1 MPAEAIKISGAR
13 QHNLKNL
20 HLEIPREKLVV
31 ITGLSGSG
39 KSSLAFDTLYAEG
52 QRRYVES
59 LSAYARQFLDQME
72 KPDVDFIEGL
82 SPAIAIEQRSAGANP
97 RSTIAT
103 TTEVYDYLRVLFSAI
118 GQPHDPLT
126 GRPLKRQT
134 PQQIVDEILDYE
146 YGSKIIVLAPLIE
159 NQTGEFR
166 DVIEKTRREGFV
178 RVRIDGQIMELDRS
192 DPIRLKKAERHTIEA
207 IVDRL
212 IVREGILVRLTDSI
226 ETALKWGGNRV
237 VVLRESA
244 KMLNAQ
250 HPALNPQLESAAPS
264 AQTPARH
271 GATARVLPDTWEEF
285 RYSTEYGNAETG
297 FTLGEL
303 TPKHFSFNSHLGACP
318 ACHGLGTQLIVD
330 PDLMISDPTKTVAEG
345 AITPWRRGPKRM
357 RAYYRHLQGALVKHF
372 HVDEDVPFADLPH
385 EFKTALYFGTNGQP
399 IEMEPGQ
406 KRDER
411 IAKPFEGL
419 VPQMQR
425 LYEQTQSEF
434 TRNRIRAFMTREPCK
449 ICGGARLKP
458 EILGVTIR
466 GTTELNI
473 HQFSEQTIEA
483 AVRFMGALDL
493 TAQQRVIV
501 ADVVREIQ
509 SRLQFLV
516 EVGLG
521 YLTLNR
527 ESGTLSGGEAQ
538 RIRLATQIGSG
549 LAGVLY
555 ILDEPSI
562 GLHQRDNAR
571 LLGTLRR
578 LRDIGNSVIVVEHDE
593 ETIRAA
599 DHIIDLGPGAG
610 PRGGEIVAQ
619 GSITEVLAA
628 KNSLT
633 ANYLSG
639 RARISIPK
647 QRVKPRDHSER
658 SRGIPRNGSRVTS
671 RDVSTS
677 VDMTRME
684 DGWLTVVGARE
695 NNLKRIDVSFPLSCL
710 TCVTG
715 VSGSG
720 KSTLVDDIFR
730 RALFRHFYNSK
741 ERPGAHQTIR
751 GLEQIDKAVVIDQS
765 AIGRTPR
772 SNPVTYT
779 GAFTPI
785 RELFS
790 QLPAARVRGYD
801 AGRFS
806 FNVKGGRCEN
816 CEGGGLIKI
825 EMHFLPDVYVECEV
839 CHGKRYNR
847 ETLEITY
854 KGKNIADIL
863 DLTVDEAAR
872 FFRNVPSVSEKLNS
886 LLDVGLGYLRL
897 GQAGTTLSGGEAQR
911 VKLATELAKKATGR
925 TVYILDEPTTGLH
938 FADIEKLLQVLMK
951 LRNAGNTVI
960 VIEHNLEMIKCADW
974 IIDLGPE
981 GGEHGGQ
988 VIGSGAPEGI
998 ADVPGSHTGRYLR
1011 PMLEKK

>member
-1 MPAEAIKISGAR
+1 MPAQVIKISGAR

-20 HLEIPREKLVV
+20 HVEIPREKLVV

-59 LSAYARQFLDQME
+59 LSAYARQFLDRME
-72 KPDVDFIEGL
+72 KPNVDFIQGL

-103 TTEVYDYLRVLFSAI
+103 TTEIYDYLRVLFSAV

-126 GRPLKRQT
+126 GQPLSRQT
-134 PQQIVDEILDYE
+134 PQQIVDQILAYE
-146 YGSKIIVLAPLIE
+146 PESKTILVAPLIE

-166 DVIEKTRREGFV
+166 DVIEKIRREGFV
-178 RVRIDGQIMELDRS
+178 RARIDGEIVELDRS
-192 DPIRLKKAERHTIEA
+192 ERIRLKKDKRHTIGA
-207 IVDRL
+207 VVDRL
-212 IVREGILVRLTDSI
+212 VVRDGIRIRLTDSI
-226 ETALKWGGNRV
+226 ETALKWGRNRV
-237 VVLRESA
+237 VILRQGPGDGVMEKRSNE
-244 KMLNAQ
+244 KITTPTLQ
-250 HPALNPQLESAAPS
+250 HSN
-264 AQTPARH
+264 TP
-271 GATARVLPDTWEEF
+271 TAEWEEQH
-285 RYSTEYGNAETG
+285 YSTDYGNAETG
-297 FTLGEL
+297 FRIGEL
-303 TPKHFSFNSHLGACP
+303 TPRHFSFNSHLGACP
-318 ACHGLGTQLIVD
+318 ACHGLGTQLVCD
-330 PDLMISDPTKTVAEG
+330 PELMISDPGKTLAEG
-345 AITPWRRGPKRM
+345 AITPWRRGTKRM
-357 RAYYRHLQGALVKHF
+357 QTYYRHLQKALVKHF
-372 HVDEDVPFADLPH
+372 HIDEDVPFSELP
-385 EFKTALYFGTNGQP
+385 EQFKQALYFGTNGTP
-399 IEMEPGQ
+399 IEMDFSNSGPAGAA
-406 KRDER
+406 KV
-411 IAKPFEGL
+411 AKPFEGL

-425 LYEQTQSEF
+425 LYEQTESEF
-434 TRNRIRAFMTREPCK
+434 TRNRIRSFMTYEPCK
-449 ICGGARLKP
+449 VCNAARLKP
-458 EILGVTIR
+458 EILAVTIKGR
-466 GTTELNI
+466 HARELNI
-473 HQFSEQTIEA
+473 HQLSELTTEA
-483 AVRFMGALDL
+483 AARFIAALEL
-493 TAQQRVIV
+493 TDQQRAIV
-501 ADVVREIQ
+501 RDVVREIQ

-527 ESGTLSGGEAQ
+527 QSGTLSGGEAQ

-571 LLGTLRR
+571 LLGTLWR
-578 LRDIGNSVIVVEHDE
+578 LRDLGNSVIVVEHDE

-619 GSITEVLAA
+619 GKLEEVLRA

-633 ANYLSG
+633 ADYLCG

-647 QRVKPRDHSER
+647 QRAKPRSTDKSE
-658 SRGIPRNGSRVTS
+658 
-671 RDVSTS
+671 
-677 VDMTRME
+677 
-684 DGWLTVVGARE
+684 GWLTLVGATE
-695 NNLKRIDVSFPLSCL
+695 NNLKDITVSFPLGCF

-720 KSTLVDDIFR
+720 KSTLVDDILR
-730 RALFRHFYNSK
+730 RALFRRFHNAK
-741 ERPGAHQTIR
+741 EKPGAHRAIR
-751 GLEQIDKAVVIDQS
+751 GVEQIDKAIVIDQS
-765 AIGRTPR
+765 PIGRTPR

-816 CEGGGLIKI
+816 CEGDGLIKI

-854 KGKNIADIL
+854 KGKHIADVL

-872 FFRNVPSVSEKLNS
+872 FFRNVPSISEKLDS

-925 TVYILDEPTTGLH
+925 TLYILDEPTTGLH
-938 FADIEKLLQVLMK
+938 FADIEKLLQVLTK

-981 GGEHGGQ
+981 GGKDGGKI
-988 VIGSGAPEGI
+988 VGEGPPEKI
-998 ADVPGSHTGRYLR
+998 AELPGSYTGQYLR
-1011 PMLEKK
+1011 PSLKNT

>member
-1 MPAEAIKISGAR
+1 MPAQVIKISGAR

-20 HLEIPREKLVV
+20 HVEIPREKFVV

-72 KPDVDFIEGL
+72 KPNVDFIQGL

-103 TTEVYDYLRVLFSAI
+103 TTEIYDYLRVLFSAV

-126 GRPLKRQT
+126 GRPLSRQT
-134 PQQIVDEILDYE
+134 PQQIVDQILAYE
-146 YGSKIIVLAPLIE
+146 AGSKIIVVAPLIE
-159 NQTGEFR
+159 NQPGEFR
-166 DVIEKTRREGFV
+166 DVIEKLKREGFV
-178 RVRIDGQIMELDRS
+178 RARIDGQLMELDRPE
-192 DPIRLKKAERHTIEA
+192 PIRLNKNRRHTIEA
-207 IVDRL
+207 VIDRL
-212 IVREGILVRLTDSI
+212 VIREGIRVRLTDSI
-226 ETALKWGGNRV
+226 ETALKLGGNRV
-237 VVLRESA
+237 VVLRERHGDGVKEKWSNEQRNTPI
-244 KMLNAQ
+244 L
-250 HPALNPQLESAAPS
+250 HHSI
-264 AQTPARH
+264 TPA
-271 GATARVLPDTWEEF
+271 AAWEEL
-285 RYSTEYGNAETG
+285 RYSTDYGNAETG
-297 FTLGEL
+297 FTLSDL
-303 TPKHFSFNSHLGACP
+303 TPRHFSFNSHLGACP
-318 ACHGLGTQLIVD
+318 ACHGLGTQLVCD
-330 PDLMISDPTKTVAEG
+330 PDLMISDPARTLAEG
-345 AITPWRRGPKRM
+345 AITPWRRGTKRM
-357 RAYYRHLQGALVKHF
+357 QAYYRHLQKALVRHF
-372 HVDEDVPFADLPH
+372 HVDEDIPFSDLP
-385 EFKTALYFGTNGQP
+385 EQFKQALYFGTDGTP
-399 IEMEPGQ
+399 IEMSFSENGQ
-406 KRDER
+406 QKV
-411 IAKPFEGL
+411 AKPFEGL

-425 LYEQTQSEF
+425 LYEETQSEF
-434 TRNRIRAFMTREPCK
+434 TRNRIRSFMTREPCK
-449 ICGGARLKP
+449 VCNGARLKP
-458 EILGVTIR
+458 EILAVTIKDR
-466 GTTELNI
+466 NQRELNI
-473 HQFSEQTIEA
+473 HQFSELTIEA
-483 AVRFMGALDL
+483 AARFISDL
-493 TAQQRVIV
+493 ELTPQQQTIV
-501 ADVVREIQ
+501 SDVMREIQ
-509 SRLQFLV
+509 SRLQFLI

-527 ESGTLSGGEAQ
+527 QSGTLSGGEAQ

-562 GLHQRDNAR
+562 GLHQRDNGQ
-571 LLGTLRR
+571 LLGTLHR
-578 LRDIGNSVIVVEHDE
+578 LRDLGNSVIVVEHDE

-619 GSITEVLAA
+619 GKLNDIVSA

-633 ANYLSG
+633 GDYLSG
-639 RARISIPK
+639 RARISVPR
-647 QRVKPRDHSER
+647 QRLKPP
-658 SRGIPRNGSRVTS
+658 PRNQS
-671 RDVSTS
+671 
-677 VDMTRME
+677 E
-684 DGWLTVVGARE
+684 GWLTLVGATE
-695 NNLKRIDVSFPLSCL
+695 NNLKDITVSFPLGCL
-710 TCVTG
+710 TCVAG

-720 KSTLVDDIFR
+720 KSTLVDDILR
-730 RALFRHFYNSK
+730 RALFRRFYNAK
-741 ERPGAHQTIR
+741 EKPGAHRAIR
-751 GLEQIDKAVVIDQS
+751 GVEQIDKAIVIDQS

-790 QLPAARVRGYD
+790 QLPVARVRGYD

-839 CHGKRYNR
+839 CHGQRYNR

-854 KGKNIADIL
+854 KGKNIADVL
-863 DLTVDEAAR
+863 DMTVDEAAR
-872 FFRNVPSVSEKLNS
+872 FFRNVPSIAEKLNS

-925 TVYILDEPTTGLH
+925 TLYILDEPTTGLH

-981 GGEHGGQ
+981 GGEGGGDL
-988 VIGSGAPEGI
+988 VGAGPPEEI
-998 ADVPGSHTGRYLR
+998 AALPASHTGRYLQS
-1011 PMLEKK
+1011 MLEKK

>member
-1 MPAEAIKISGAR
+1 MPAQTIKISGAR

-20 HLEIPREKLVV
+20 QVEIPREKLVV

-103 TTEVYDYLRVLFSAI
+103 TTEIYDYLRILFSAV
-118 GQPHDPLT
+118 GQPHDPLS
-126 GRPLKRQT
+126 GRPLTRQM
-134 PQQIVDEILDYE
+134 PQQIVDQILACE
-146 YGSKIIVLAPLIE
+146 PGSKIILLAPLIE
-159 NQTGEFR
+159 NQAGEFR
-166 DVIEKTRREGFV
+166 DVLEKLKREGFV
-178 RVRIDGQIMELDRS
+178 RARIDGHLMELDRLE
-192 DPIRLKKAERHTIEA
+192 PIRLKKGERHTIEA

-212 IVREGILVRLTDSI
+212 IIRDGIRVRLTDSV
-226 ETALKWGGNRV
+226 ETALKWGGNRI
-237 VVLRESA
+237 VVLRQQPDDQVMEKSRDHKA
-244 KMLNAQ
+244 NTPTTQ
-250 HPALNPQLESAAPS
+250 QSNTALHE
-264 AQTPARH
+264 T
-271 GATARVLPDTWEEF
+271 
-285 RYSTEYGNAETG
+285 RYSTDYGDAETG
-297 FTLGEL
+297 FNLGEL
-303 TPKHFSFNSHLGACP
+303 TPRHFSFNSHLGACP
-318 ACHGLGTQLIVD
+318 VCHGLGTELVLD
-330 PDLMISDPTKTVAEG
+330 PDLMITDQSKTLAEG
-345 AITPWRRGPKRM
+345 AITPWRRGTKRM
-357 RAYYRHLQGALVKHF
+357 RGYYLHLQDALIKHF
-372 HVDEDVPFADLPH
+372 HVDEHVPYADLPDA
-385 EFKTALYFGTNGQP
+385 FKSALYFGTNGKA
-399 IEMEPGQ
+399 IEMEFASNGE
-406 KRDER
+406 KRIR
-411 IAKPFEGL
+411 KPFEGL

-434 TRNRIRAFMTREPCK
+434 TRNRIRAFMTRETCK
-449 ICGGARLKP
+449 ACNGARLKP
-458 EILGVTIR
+458 EILAVTIKTR
-466 GTTELNI
+466 DGRALNI
-473 HQFSEQTIEA
+473 HQFSQQTARDALTFIDSLELNDQQQTI
-483 AVRFMGALDL
+483 VM
-493 TAQQRVIV
+493 
-501 ADVVREIQ
+501 DVVRDIG
-509 SRLQFLV
+509 SRLKFLADI
-516 EVGLG
+516 GLG

-571 LLGTLRR
+571 LLGTLRK
-578 LRDIGNSVIVVEHDE
+578 LRDLGNSVIVVEHDE

-599 DHIIDLGPGAG
+599 DHILDLGPGAG

-619 GSITEVLAA
+619 GTLDDILHA

-633 ANYLSG
+633 ADYLSG
-639 RARISIPK
+639 RARIPVPK
-647 QRVKPRDHSER
+647 QRAQPRL
-658 SRGIPRNGSRVTS
+658 N
-671 RDVSTS
+671 
-677 VDMTRME
+677 
-684 DGWLTVVGARE
+684 GWLTVAGANE
-695 NNLKRIDVSFPLSCL
+695 NNLKKIDVSFPLGCL

-720 KSTLVDDIFR
+720 KSTLVDDILR
-730 RALFRHFYNSK
+730 RALFRQFYNSK
-741 ERPGAHQTIR
+741 DKPGAHKTIR

-765 AIGRTPR
+765 PIGRTPR

-785 RELFS
+785 RELFA

-816 CEGGGLIKI
+816 CQGGGLIKI
-825 EMHFLPDVYVECEV
+825 EMHFLPDIYVECEV
-839 CHGKRYNR
+839 CRGKRYNR

-854 KGKNIADIL
+854 KAKNIADVL

-872 FFRNVPSVSEKLNS
+872 FFRNVPTIAEKLNS

-925 TVYILDEPTTGLH
+925 SFYILDEPTTGLH
-938 FADIEKLLQVLMK
+938 FADIEKLLEVLMK
-951 LRNAGNTVI
+951 LRNAGNTIV

-974 IIDLGPE
+974 IVDLGPE
-981 GGEHGGQ
+981 GGERGGKVVGTGPPD
-988 VIGSGAPEGI
+988 VIATIPQ
-998 ADVPGSHTGRYLR
+998 SHTGQYLR
-1011 PMLEKK
+1011 TILQRK

>member
-1 MPAEAIKISGAR
+1 MPAEVIKIVGAR

-72 KPDVDFIEGL
+72 KPNVDFIGGL

-126 GRPLKRQT
+126 RRPLKRQT
-134 PQQIVDEILDYE
+134 PQQIVDEILGYE
-146 YGSKIIVLAPLIE
+146 AGSRIIVLAPLIQ
-159 NQTGEFR
+159 NQAGEFR
-166 DVIEKTRREGFV
+166 DVIEKIKREGFV
-178 RVRIDGQIMELDRS
+178 RVRIDGQITELDRS
-192 DPIRLKKAERHTIEA
+192 EPIRLKKTERHTIQA
-207 IVDRL
+207 VVDRL
-212 IVREGILVRLTDSI
+212 VMREGIRVRLTDSI

-237 VVLRESA
+237 VVLRQPRSNGVVEKWSNG
-244 KMLNAQ
+244 K
-250 HPALNPQLESAAPS
+250 STTPS
-264 AQTPARH
+264 LHHSITPS
-271 GATARVLPDTWEEF
+271 DEWEEL
-285 RYSTEYGNAETG
+285 RYSTDYGNAETG
-297 FTLGEL
+297 FTLGAL

-318 ACHGLGTQLIVD
+318 ACHGLGTQLIID
-330 PDLMISDPTKTVAEG
+330 PDLMISDPAKTLTEG
-345 AITPWRRGPKRM
+345 AITPWRRGTKRM
-357 RAYYRHLQGALVKHF
+357 RAYYRHLQSALVKHF
-372 HVDEDVPFADLPH
+372 HVEEDVPFADLPD

-399 IEMEPGQ
+399 IEMSFSGDGE
-406 KRDER
+406 KKIE
-411 IAKPFEGL
+411 KPFEGL

-434 TRNRIRAFMTREPCK
+434 TRNRIRAFMAREQCK
-449 ICGGARLKP
+449 VCGGARLKP
-458 EILGVTIR
+458 EILGVTIQ
-466 GTTELNI
+466 GASELNI
-473 HQFSEQTIEA
+473 HQFSEQTVEG
-483 AVRFMGALDL
+483 AVRFIKALEL

-509 SRLQFLV
+509 SRLRFLV

-578 LRDIGNSVIVVEHDE
+578 LRDLGNSVIVVEHDE

-599 DHIIDLGPGAG
+599 DHVVDLGPGAG

-619 GSITEVLAA
+619 GSIAEVLRA

-633 ANYLSG
+633 ADYLSG

-647 QRVKPRDHSER
+647 QRTKPHSINNP
-658 SRGIPRNGSRVTS
+658 SA
-671 RDVSTS
+671 VSWTKADQPS
-677 VDMTRME
+677 TINQSE
-684 DGWLTVVGARE
+684 GWLTVVGANE
-695 NNLKRIDVSFPLSCL
+695 NNLKKIDVSFPLGCL

-741 ERPGAHQTIR
+741 EKPGVYRAIY
-751 GLEQIDKAVVIDQS
+751 GIEQIDKAIVIDQS

-790 QLPAARVRGYD
+790 QLPMARVRGYD

-854 KGKNIADIL
+854 KGRNIADVL

-872 FFRNVPSVSEKLNS
+872 FFRNVPSISEKLNS

-981 GGEHGGQ
+981 GGERGGEI
-988 VIGSGAPEGI
+988 VGTGPPEEI
-998 ADVPGSHTGRYLR
+998 AGLPGSHTGRYLR
-1011 PMLEKK
+1011 PILERK

>member
-1 MPAEAIKISGAR
+1 MPAQVIKISGAR

-20 HLEIPREKLVV
+20 HVEIPREKLVV
-31 ITGLSGSG
+31 VTGLSGSG

-103 TTEVYDYLRVLFSAI
+103 TTEIYDYLRVLFSAV
-118 GQPHDPLT
+118 GQPHDPTT
-126 GRPLKRQT
+126 GKPVHRQT
-134 PQQIVDEILDYE
+134 PQQIVDQILAYE
-146 YGSKIIVLAPLIE
+146 PNSKIIVLAPLVQ
-159 NQTGEFR
+159 NQSGEFR
-166 DVIEKTRREGFV
+166 DVFERLKREGFV
-178 RVRIDGQIMELDRS
+178 RARIDGEIVELDR
-192 DPIRLKKAERHTIEA
+192 PEPVRLKKSDRHTIEA
-207 IVDRL
+207 VVDRL
-212 IVREGILVRLTDSI
+212 IVREGIRIRLTDSV
-226 ETALKWGGNRV
+226 ETALKWGANK
-237 VVLRESA
+237 LSILKE
-244 KMLNAQ
+244 KKIPNAQ
-250 HPALNPQLESAAPS
+250 RS
-264 AQTPARH
+264 
-271 GATARVLPDTWEEF
+271 TANVQSEDWEEV
-285 RYSTEYGNAETG
+285 RYSTNYSAGDSD
-297 FTLGEL
+297 FSLDEL

-318 ACHGLGTQLIVD
+318 ACHGLGTQLVID
-330 PDLMISDPTKTVAEG
+330 PELMISDETKTIAEG
-345 AITPWRRGPKRM
+345 AITPWRRGTKRM
-357 RAYYRHLQGALVKHF
+357 QAYYRQLQGALVKHF
-372 HVDEDVPFADLPH
+372 QINEDVPFADLPD
-385 EFKTALYFGTNGQP
+385 EFKDALYFGTNGTP
-399 IEMEPGQ
+399 IEMNFGGNGEK
-406 KRDER
+406 KR
-411 IAKPFEGL
+411 PFEGL

-425 LYEQTQSEF
+425 LYVQTQSEF

-449 ICGGARLKP
+449 TCGGARLKP
-458 EILGVTIR
+458 EILAVTIKDR
-466 GTTELNI
+466 PTFAEAAAGRQGRELNI
-473 HQFSEQTIEA
+473 HRFSEQTTKA
-483 AVRFMGALDL
+483 AARYIHNLEL
-493 TAQQRVIV
+493 TAAQKKVV

-521 YLTLNR
+521 YLTLDR

-555 ILDEPSI
+555 VLDEPSI

-578 LRDIGNSVIVVEHDE
+578 LRDLGNSVIVVEHDE

-599 DHIIDLGPGAG
+599 DHIVDLGPGAG

-619 GSITEVLAA
+619 GKLEEILHA

-633 ANYLSG
+633 ADYLSG
-639 RARISIPK
+639 RLRIPVPKHRTPARF
-647 QRVKPRDHSER
+647 
-658 SRGIPRNGSRVTS
+658 PRNRLTKS
-671 RDVSTS
+671 
-677 VDMTRME
+677 E
-684 DGWLTVVGARE
+684 EGWLILEGATE
-695 NNLKRIDVSFPLSCL
+695 NNLKNIEVAFPLGCF

-720 KSTLVDDIFR
+720 KSTLVDDILR
-730 RALFRHFYNSK
+730 RALFRRFYNSK
-741 ERPGAHQTIR
+741 EKPGAYRALR
-751 GLEQIDKAVVIDQS
+751 GVEQIDKAIVIDQS

-779 GAFTPI
+779 GAFGPI
-785 RELFS
+785 RELFA
-790 QLPAARVRGYD
+790 QLPAARVRGYG

-825 EMHFLPDVYVECEV
+825 EMHFLPDVYVQCEV
-839 CHGKRYNR
+839 CHGRRYNR

-854 KGKNIADIL
+854 KGKNIADVL

-872 FFRNVPSVSEKLNS
+872 FFRNVPSISDKLNA

-951 LRNAGNTVI
+951 LRDAGNTVI

-981 GGEHGGQ
+981 GGEKGGEL
-988 VIGSGAPEGI
+988 VGAGEPEEI
-998 ADVPGSHTGRYLR
+998 VDLAQSHTGKYLR
-1011 PMLEKK
+1011 PHLEKR

>member
-1 MPAEAIKISGAR
+1 MPAQVIKISGAR

-20 HLEIPREKLVV
+20 HVEIPREKLVV
-31 ITGLSGSG
+31 LTGLSGSG

-72 KPDVDFIEGL
+72 KPNVDFIEGL

-103 TTEVYDYLRVLFSAI
+103 TTEVYDYLRVLFSAVA
-118 GQPHDPLT
+118 QPHDPLT
-126 GRPLKRQT
+126 GRPLRRQT
-134 PQQIVDEILDYE
+134 PQQIVDHILEYE
-146 YGSKIIVLAPLIE
+146 PETRIVVLAPLIE
-159 NQTGEFR
+159 NQLGEFR
-166 DVIEKTRREGFV
+166 DVIEKAKREGFI
-178 RVRIDGQIMELDRS
+178 RVRIDGQIAELDRPE
-192 DPIRLKKAERHTIEA
+192 PIRLKKNEPHTIEA
-207 IVDRL
+207 VVDRL
-212 IVREGILVRLTDSI
+212 VVRDGIRIRLTDSI

-237 VVLRESA
+237 VVLKQTS
-244 KMLNAQ
+244 NAE
-250 HPALNPQLESAAPS
+250 LSGTLEE
-264 AQTPARH
+264 
-271 GATARVLPDTWEEF
+271 L
-285 RYSTEYGNAETG
+285 RYSTDYGNAETG
-297 FTLGEL
+297 FTLAEL

-318 ACHGLGTQLIVD
+318 ACHGLGTQLSCD
-330 PDLMISDPTKTVAEG
+330 PELMISDPGKTLAEG
-345 AITPWRRGPKRM
+345 AITPWRRGTKRM
-357 RAYYRHLQGALVKHF
+357 QAYYRHLQGALVKHF
-372 HVDEDVPFADLPH
+372 DVDENVPFAELP
-385 EFKTALYFGTNGQP
+385 ERFKEALYFGTGDQP
-399 IEMEPGQ
+399 IEMSFSGNGRSN
-406 KRDER
+406 K
-411 IAKPFEGL
+411 KGHPFEGL
-419 VPQMQR
+419 VPQIQR
-425 LYEQTQSEF
+425 LYEETQSEF

-449 ICGGARLKP
+449 VCGGARLKP
-458 EILGVTIR
+458 EILSATIKDR
-466 GTTELNI
+466 HARELNI
-473 HQFSEQTIEA
+473 HQISEQTIEVA
-483 AVRFMGALDL
+483 ARYLEDLDL
-493 TAQQRVIV
+493 SAQQRLIV
-501 ADVVREIQ
+501 NEVVHEIQ
-509 SRLQFLV
+509 SRLQFLI

-555 ILDEPSI
+555 VLDEPSI

-578 LRDIGNSVIVVEHDE
+578 LRDLGNSVIVVEHDE

-599 DHIIDLGPGAG
+599 DHILDLGPGAG

-619 GSITEVLAA
+619 GSIEEILRA

-633 ANYLSG
+633 GDYLSG
-639 RARISIPK
+639 RARIPIPK
-647 QRVKPRDHSER
+647 QRVKPQSINHQL
-658 SRGIPRNGSRVTS
+658 
-671 RDVSTS
+671 STGNH
-677 VDMTRME
+677 R
-684 DGWLTVVGARE
+684 DGWLTVVGAAE
-695 NNLKRIDVSFPLSCL
+695 NNLKKIDVSFPLGCL

-720 KSTLVDDIFR
+720 KSTLVDDILR
-730 RALFRHFYNSK
+730 RALFRHFYNSREK
-741 ERPGAHQTIR
+741 PGAYQAIR
-751 GLEQIDKAVVIDQS
+751 GVEQIDKAIVIDQS

-779 GAFTPI
+779 GAFAPI

-790 QLPAARVRGYD
+790 QLPSARVRGYD
-801 AGRFS
+801 PGRFS

-816 CEGGGLIKI
+816 CEGAGLIKI

-854 KGKNIADIL
+854 KGKNIVDVL

-960 VIEHNLEMIKCADW
+960 VIEQNLEMIKCADW
-974 IIDLGPE
+974 IIDLGPD
-981 GGEHGGQ
+981 GGEHGGEI
-988 VIGSGAPEGI
+988 VGTGPPEKI
-998 ADVPGSHTGRYLR
+998 ADLPNSFTGRYLR
-1011 PMLEKK
+1011 PMLKER

>member
-1 MPAEAIKISGAR
+1 MPAQVIKISGAR

-20 HLEIPREKLVV
+20 HVEIPREKLVV

-59 LSAYARQFLDQME
+59 LSAYARQFLDRME
-72 KPDVDFIEGL
+72 KPNVDFIQGL

-103 TTEVYDYLRVLFSAI
+103 TTEIYDYLRVLFSAV
-118 GQPHDPLT
+118 GQPHDPVT
-126 GRPLKRQT
+126 GQPLSRQT
-134 PQQIVDEILDYE
+134 PQQIVDQILAYE
-146 YGSKIIVLAPLIE
+146 PESKIILLAPLIE
-159 NQTGEFR
+159 NQPGEFR
-166 DVIEKTRREGFV
+166 DIIEKISREGFV
-178 RVRIDGQIMELDRS
+178 RARIDGEIMELDRS
-192 DPIRLKKAERHTIEA
+192 ERIRLKKNERHTIEA
-207 IVDRL
+207 VVDRL
-212 IVREGILVRLTDSI
+212 VVRDGIRIRLTDSI

-237 VVLRESA
+237 VVLRQRCGDGVMVTRSNE
-244 KMLNAQ
+244 KTTTTPQ
-250 HPALNPQLESAAPS
+250 HSNTS
-264 AQTPARH
+264 
-271 GATARVLPDTWEEF
+271 TAEWEELL
-285 RYSTEYGNAETG
+285 YSTDYGNAATG
-297 FTLGEL
+297 FRIGEL
-303 TPKHFSFNSHLGACP
+303 TPRHFSFNSHLGACP
-318 ACHGLGTQLIVD
+318 ACHGLGTQLVCD
-330 PDLMISDPTKTVAEG
+330 PDLMISDPGRTLAEG
-345 AITPWRRGPKRM
+345 AITPWRRGTKRM
-357 RAYYRHLQGALVKHF
+357 QAYYRHLQKALVKHF
-372 HVDEDVPFADLPH
+372 HVDENVPFSDLP
-385 EFKTALYFGTNGQP
+385 EQFKQALYFGTNGTA
-399 IEMEPGQ
+399 IEINFNDGG
-406 KRDER
+406 ER
-411 IAKPFEGL
+411 KVAKPFEGL

-434 TRNRIRAFMTREPCK
+434 TRNRIRSFMTREPCK
-449 ICGGARLKP
+449 VCNGARLKP
-458 EILGVTIR
+458 EVLAVTIKDR
-466 GTTELNI
+466 HARELNI
-473 HQFSEQTIEA
+473 HQFSELTIEGA
-483 AVRFMGALDL
+483 ARFIGALEL
-493 TAQQRVIV
+493 TAQQQTIV
-501 ADVVREIQ
+501 TDVVREIQ

-516 EVGLG
+516 EVGLE
-521 YLTLNR
+521 YLTLDR
-527 ESGTLSGGEAQ
+527 QSGTLSGGEAQ

-571 LLGTLRR
+571 LLGTLWR
-578 LRDIGNSVIVVEHDE
+578 LRDLGNSVIVVEHDE

-619 GSITEVLAA
+619 GKLNDILRA

-633 ANYLSG
+633 GDYLSG
-639 RARISIPK
+639 RARIAIPN
-647 QRVKPRDHSER
+647 QRVQPRS
-658 SRGIPRNGSRVTS
+658 
-671 RDVSTS
+671 
-677 VDMTRME
+677 
-684 DGWLTVVGARE
+684 DGWLTVGGATE
-695 NNLKRIDVSFPLSCL
+695 NNLKKIDVSFPLGCL
-710 TCVTG
+710 ACVTG

-720 KSTLVDDIFR
+720 KSTLVDDILR
-730 RALFRHFYNSK
+730 RALFRRFYNAK
-741 ERPGAHQTIR
+741 EKPGTHRALQ
-751 GLEQIDKAVVIDQS
+751 GVEQIDKAIVIDQS

-779 GAFTPI
+779 GAFAPI

-790 QLPAARVRGYD
+790 QLPSARVRGYD
-801 AGRFS
+801 PGRFS
-806 FNVKGGRCEN
+806 FNVNGGRCEN
-816 CEGGGLIKI
+816 CEGAGLIKI

-854 KGKNIADIL
+854 KGKNIADVL

-872 FFRNVPSVSEKLNS
+872 FFRNVPSISEKLNS

-925 TVYILDEPTTGLH
+925 TLYILDEPTTGLH
-938 FADIEKLLQVLMK
+938 FADIEKLLQVLTK

-981 GGEHGGQ
+981 GGEQGGQ
-988 VIGSGAPEGI
+988 IIGAGPHEAIVYLPNSF
-998 ADVPGSHTGRYLR
+998 TGNYLR
-1011 PMLEKK
+1011 PLLERR

>member
-1 MPAEAIKISGAR
+1 MPAQVIKISGAR

-20 HLEIPREKLVV
+20 HVEIPREKLVV
-31 ITGLSGSG
+31 LTGLSGSG

-72 KPDVDFIEGL
+72 KPNVDFIEGL

-103 TTEVYDYLRVLFSAI
+103 TTEVYDYLRVLFSAVA
-118 GQPHDPLT
+118 QPHDPLT
-126 GRPLKRQT
+126 GKPLRRQT
-134 PQQIVDEILDYE
+134 PQQIVDHILEYE
-146 YGSKIIVLAPLIE
+146 PGTRIIVLAPLIE
-159 NQTGEFR
+159 NQLGEFR
-166 DVIEKTRREGFV
+166 DVIEKAKREGFI
-178 RVRIDGQIMELDRS
+178 RVRIDGQIAELDRPE
-192 DPIRLKKAERHTIEA
+192 PIRLKKNELHTIEA
-207 IVDRL
+207 VVDRL
-212 IVREGILVRLTDSI
+212 VVRDEIRVRLTDSI

-237 VVLRESA
+237 VVL
-244 KMLNAQ
+244 KQ
-250 HPALNPQLESAAPS
+250 TFNPDLSGTLEE
-264 AQTPARH
+264 
-271 GATARVLPDTWEEF
+271 L
-285 RYSTEYGNAETG
+285 RYSTDYGNAETG
-297 FTLGEL
+297 FTLAEL

-318 ACHGLGTQLIVD
+318 ACHGLGTQLACD
-330 PDLMISDPTKTVAEG
+330 PALVISDPGKTLAEG
-345 AITPWRRGPKRM
+345 AITPWRRGTKRM
-357 RAYYRHLQGALVKHF
+357 QAYYRHLQGALVKHF
-372 HVDEDVPFADLPH
+372 DVDENVPFTELP
-385 EFKTALYFGTNGQP
+385 ERFKEALYFGTGDQP
-399 IEMEPGQ
+399 IEMSFSSNGRSN
-406 KRDER
+406 K
-411 IAKPFEGL
+411 KGHPFEGL
-419 VPQMQR
+419 VPQIER
-425 LYEQTQSEF
+425 LYEETRSEL

-449 ICGGARLKP
+449 VCGGARLKP
-458 EILGVTIR
+458 EILSATIKDR
-466 GTTELNI
+466 HARELNI
-473 HQFSEQTIEA
+473 HQVSEQTIETA
-483 AVRFMGALDL
+483 ARYLEDLDL
-493 TAQQRVIV
+493 SAQQRLIV
-501 ADVVREIQ
+501 NEVVHEIQ
-509 SRLQFLV
+509 SRLQFLI

-555 ILDEPSI
+555 VLDEPSI

-578 LRDIGNSVIVVEHDE
+578 LRDLGNSVIVVEHDE

-599 DHIIDLGPGAG
+599 DHILDLGPGAG

-619 GSITEVLAA
+619 GSIEEIVSA

-633 ANYLSG
+633 GDYLSG
-639 RARISIPK
+639 RACIPIPK
-647 QRVKPRDHSER
+647 QRVRPPSINDQ
-658 SRGIPRNGSRVTS
+658 
-671 RDVSTS
+671 
-677 VDMTRME
+677 
-684 DGWLTVVGARE
+684 DGWLTVVGAAE
-695 NNLKRIDVSFPLSCL
+695 NNLKKIDVSFPLGCL

-720 KSTLVDDIFR
+720 KSTLVDDILR
-730 RALFRHFYNSK
+730 RALFRHFYNSREK
-741 ERPGAHQTIR
+741 PGAYQAIR
-751 GLEQIDKAVVIDQS
+751 GVEQIDKAIVIDQS

-779 GAFTPI
+779 GAFAPI

-790 QLPAARVRGYD
+790 QLPSARVRGYD
-801 AGRFS
+801 PGRFS

-816 CEGGGLIKI
+816 CEGAGLIKI

-854 KGKNIADIL
+854 KGKNIADVL

-911 VKLATELAKKATGR
+911 VKLATELAKRATGR

-960 VIEHNLEMIKCADW
+960 VIEQNLEMIKCADW
-974 IIDLGPE
+974 IIDLGPD
-981 GGEHGGQ
+981 GGEHGGEI
-988 VIGSGAPEGI
+988 VGTGPPEKI
-998 ADVPGSHTGRYLR
+998 ADLPNSFTGRYLR
-1011 PMLEKK
+1011 PMLKAR

>member
-1 MPAEAIKISGAR
+1 MPAQVIKITGAR

-20 HLEIPREKLVV
+20 QLEIPREKLVV

-103 TTEVYDYLRVLFSAI
+103 TTEIYDYLRVLFSAV
-118 GQPHDPLT
+118 GQPHDPQT
-126 GRPLKRQT
+126 GRPPSRQT
-134 PQQIVDEILDYE
+134 PQQIVDQILAYQA
-146 YGSKIIVLAPLIE
+146 GTKIVVLAPLIE
-159 NQTGEFR
+159 NQSGEFR
-166 DVIEKTRREGFV
+166 DVLEKLRREGFV
-178 RVRIDGQIMELDRS
+178 RARIDRKLIELDRP
-192 DPIRLKKAERHTIEA
+192 DPIRLNKRERHTIEA
-207 IVDRL
+207 VVDRL
-212 IVREGILVRLTDSI
+212 VVRDGIRVRLTDSI
-226 ETALKWGGNRV
+226 ETALKWGGNRIV
-237 VVLRESA
+237 ALCQNP
-244 KMLNAQ
+244 KTTNTQ
-250 HPALNPQLESAAPS
+250 HP
-264 AQTPARH
+264 
-271 GATARVLPDTWEEF
+271 TANGECEEWAEC

-297 FTLGEL
+297 FNLGEL
-303 TPKHFSFNSHLGACP
+303 TPRHFSFNSHLGACP
-318 ACHGLGTQLIVD
+318 ACHGLGTQLVMD
-330 PDLMISDPTKTVAEG
+330 PGLLISDQAKTLSEG
-345 AITPWRRGPKRM
+345 AITPWRRGTKRM
-357 RAYYRHLQGALVKHF
+357 RAYYRHLQDALTKHF
-372 HVDEDVPFADLPH
+372 HVNEDVPFANLPDA
-385 EFKTALYFGTNGQP
+385 FKAALYFGTNGEP
-399 IEMEPGQ
+399 IEMAFAGNGE
-406 KRDER
+406 KK
-411 IAKPFEGL
+411 IKKPFEGL

-434 TRNRIRAFMTREPCK
+434 TRNRIRAFMAREACK

-458 EILGVTIR
+458 EILAVTIKGR
-466 GTTELNI
+466 EGREVNI
-473 HQFSEQTIEA
+473 HQFSQKTVEDALQFISGLNLTEQQQTI
-483 AVRFMGALDL
+483 V
-493 TAQQRVIV
+493 T
-501 ADVVREIQ
+501 DVVREIR
-509 SRLQFLV
+509 SRLQFLA

-521 YLTLNR
+521 YLTLDR

-571 LLGTLRR
+571 LLGTLRK
-578 LRDIGNSVIVVEHDE
+578 LRDLGNSVIVVEHDE

-619 GSITEVLAA
+619 GTLDDILRA

-633 ANYLSG
+633 GDYLSG
-639 RARISIPK
+639 RARIAIPK
-647 QRVKPRDHSER
+647 QRAQPRR
-658 SRGIPRNGSRVTS
+658 
-671 RDVSTS
+671 
-677 VDMTRME
+677 
-684 DGWLTVVGARE
+684 DGWITVARGNE
-695 NNLKRIDVSFPLSCL
+695 NNLKNIDVSFPLGCL

-720 KSTLVDDIFR
+720 KSTLVDHILR
-730 RALFRHFYNSK
+730 RTLFRHFYNSK
-741 ERPGAHQTIR
+741 DKPGAHETIR
-751 GLEQIDKAVVIDQS
+751 GLERIDKAVVIDQTP
-765 AIGRTPR
+765 IGRTPR

-785 RELFS
+785 RELFA
-790 QLPAARVRGYD
+790 QLPAARVRGYE

-839 CHGKRYNR
+839 CRGKRYNR

-854 KGKNIADIL
+854 KGKNIADVL

-872 FFRNVPSVSEKLNS
+872 FFRNVPTIAEKLNS

-938 FADIEKLLQVLMK
+938 FADIEKLLEVLMR
-951 LRNAGNTVI
+951 LRNAGNTIV

-981 GGEHGGQ
+981 GGERGGQ
-988 VIGSGAPEGI
+988 LVGVGSPEVIATIS
-998 ADVPGSHTGRYLR
+998 DSHTGQYLR
-1011 PMLEKK
+1011 PILDRR

>member
-1 MPAEAIKISGAR
+1 MPAQVIKISGAR

-20 HLEIPREKLVV
+20 NVEIPREKLVV

-72 KPDVDFIEGL
+72 KPNVDFIQGL

-103 TTEVYDYLRVLFSAI
+103 TTEIYDYLRVLFSAV
-118 GQPHDPLT
+118 GEPHDPLT
-126 GRPLKRQT
+126 GRLLSRQT
-134 PQQIVDEILDYE
+134 PQQIVDQILAYE
-146 YGSKIIVLAPLIE
+146 AGSKIIVLAPLIE
-159 NQTGEFR
+159 NQLGEFR
-166 DVIEKTRREGFV
+166 DVIEKLKREGFV
-178 RVRIDGQIMELDRS
+178 RARIDGQLMELDRPQ
-192 DPIRLKKAERHTIEA
+192 PIRLKKTRRHTIEA
-207 IVDRL
+207 VVDRL
-212 IVREGILVRLTDSI
+212 IIRDGIRVRLTDSI
-226 ETALKWGGNRV
+226 ETALKLGGNRIG
-237 VVLRESA
+237 VLREVS
-244 KMLNAQ
+244 KTPDVQGSMLKAEHN
-250 HPALNPQLESAAPS
+250 EI
-264 AQTPARH
+264 
-271 GATARVLPDTWEEF
+271 WEEL
-285 RYSTEYGNAETG
+285 RYSTDYGNAETG
-297 FTLGEL
+297 FTLGDL
-303 TPKHFSFNSHLGACP
+303 TPRHFSFNSHLGACP
-318 ACHGLGTQLIVD
+318 ACHGLGTQLVCD
-330 PDLMISDPTKTVAEG
+330 PDLMISNPGRTLAEG
-345 AITPWRRGPKRM
+345 AITPWRRGTKRM
-357 RAYYRHLQGALVKHF
+357 QAYYRHLQKALVKHF
-372 HVDEDVPFADLPH
+372 HVDEDVPFRDLPNQ
-385 EFKTALYFGTNGQP
+385 FKQALYFGTNGTP
-399 IEMEPGQ
+399 IEMSFSDNGE
-406 KRDER
+406 KKV
-411 IAKPFEGL
+411 AKPFEGL

-434 TRNRIRAFMTREPCK
+434 TRNRVRSFMTREPCK
-449 ICGGARLKP
+449 VCNGARLKP
-458 EILGVTIR
+458 EILAVTIKDR
-466 GTTELNI
+466 HACELNI
-473 HQFSEQTIEA
+473 HEFSELTIEA
-483 AVRFMGALDL
+483 AARFIGALGL
-493 TAQQRVIV
+493 TAQQQAIV
-501 ADVVREIQ
+501 TDVVREIQ
-509 SRLQFLV
+509 SRLQFLI

-527 ESGTLSGGEAQ
+527 QSGTLSGGEAQ

-562 GLHQRDNAR
+562 GLHQRDNGR

-578 LRDIGNSVIVVEHDE
+578 LRDLGNSVIVVEHDE

-619 GSITEVLAA
+619 GKLKDIVFA

-633 ANYLSG
+633 GDYLSG
-639 RARISIPK
+639 RARIPVPK
-647 QRVKPRDHSER
+647 HRTKPRFA
-658 SRGIPRNGSRVTS
+658 RNRLTKN
-671 RDVSTS
+671 
-677 VDMTRME
+677 E
-684 DGWLTVVGARE
+684 EGWLILKGAAE
-695 NNLKRIDVSFPLSCL
+695 NNLKNIEVAFPLGCF

-720 KSTLVDDIFR
+720 KSTLVDDILR
-730 RALFRHFYNSK
+730 RALFRRFYNSK
-741 ERPGAHQTIR
+741 EKPGAYRALR
-751 GLEQIDKAVVIDQS
+751 GVEQNDKAIVIDQS
-765 AIGRTPR
+765 AIGRTPL

-785 RELFS
+785 RELFA
-790 QLPAARVRGYD
+790 QLPTARVRGYG

-854 KGKNIADIL
+854 KGKNIADVL

-872 FFRNVPSVSEKLNS
+872 LFRNVPSISEKLNS

-981 GGEHGGQ
+981 GGEQGGEI
-988 VIGSGAPEGI
+988 IGAGPPEEIIGLP
-998 ADVPGSHTGRYLR
+998 ASYTGRYLR
-1011 PMLEKK
+1011 PLLEKG

>member
-1 MPAEAIKISGAR
+1 MPAQVIKISGAR

-20 HLEIPREKLVV
+20 HVEIPREQLVV

-59 LSAYARQFLDQME
+59 LSAYARQFLDRME
-72 KPDVDFIEGL
+72 KPNVDFIQGL

-103 TTEVYDYLRVLFSAI
+103 TTEIYDYLRVLFSAI

-126 GRPLKRQT
+126 GQPLSRQT
-134 PQQIVDEILDYE
+134 PQQIVDQILTYE
-146 YGSKIIVLAPLIE
+146 PESKIILLAPLIE
-159 NQTGEFR
+159 NQPGEFR
-166 DVIEKTRREGFV
+166 DVIEKIRREGFV
-178 RVRIDGQIMELDRS
+178 RARIDSQIVELDRS
-192 DPIRLKKAERHTIEA
+192 ERIRLNKDKRHTIEA
-207 IVDRL
+207 VVDRL
-212 IVREGILVRLTDSI
+212 VVRDSIRIRLTDSI
-226 ETALKWGGNRV
+226 ETALKWGGNHV
-237 VVLRESA
+237 IVLREIS
-244 KMLNAQ
+244 KTPNGRRSTLNA
-250 HPALNPQLESAAPS
+250 ESE
-264 AQTPARH
+264 
-271 GATARVLPDTWEEF
+271 DTWEELP
-285 RYSTEYGNAETG
+285 YSTDYGNASTG
-297 FTLGEL
+297 FRIGEL
-303 TPKHFSFNSHLGACP
+303 TPRHFSFNSHLGACP
-318 ACHGLGTQLIVD
+318 ACHGLGTQLVCD
-330 PDLMISDPTKTVAEG
+330 PELMISDPRKTLAEG
-345 AITPWRRGPKRM
+345 AITPWRRGTKRM
-357 RAYYRHLQGALVKHF
+357 QAYYRHLQKALVKHF
-372 HVDEDVPFADLPH
+372 HIGEDVPFSELP
-385 EFKTALYFGTNGQP
+385 EQFKQALYFGTNGTP
-399 IEMEPGQ
+399 IEMNFSDNSPSDA
-406 KRDER
+406 KKM
-411 IAKPFEGL
+411 AKPFEGL

-425 LYEQTQSEF
+425 LYEQTESEF
-434 TRNRIRAFMTREPCK
+434 TRNRIRSFMTYEPCK
-449 ICGGARLKP
+449 VCKGARLKP
-458 EILGVTIR
+458 EILAVTIKDR
-466 GTTELNI
+466 HAVELNI
-473 HQFSEQTIEA
+473 HQLSELTTEA
-483 AVRFMGALDL
+483 AARFIAALEL
-493 TAQQRVIV
+493 TTQQRAIV
-501 ADVVREIQ
+501 RDVVHEIQ

-521 YLTLNR
+521 YLTLDR
-527 ESGTLSGGEAQ
+527 QSGTLSGGEAQ

-571 LLGTLRR
+571 LLGTLCR
-578 LRDIGNSVIVVEHDE
+578 LRDLGNSVIVVEHDE

-619 GSITEVLAA
+619 GKLEDVLRA

-633 ANYLSG
+633 ADYLSG
-639 RARISIPK
+639 RARISVPK
-647 QRVKPRDHSER
+647 QRAKPRSTDKSE
-658 SRGIPRNGSRVTS
+658 
-671 RDVSTS
+671 
-677 VDMTRME
+677 
-684 DGWLTVVGARE
+684 GWLTLVGATE
-695 NNLKRIDVSFPLSCL
+695 NNLKDITVSFPLGCF

-720 KSTLVDDIFR
+720 KSTLVDDILR
-730 RALFRHFYNSK
+730 RALFRRFHNAK
-741 ERPGAHQTIR
+741 DKPGTHRAIH
-751 GLEQIDKAVVIDQS
+751 GVKQIDKAIVIDQS
-765 AIGRTPR
+765 PIGRTPR

-816 CEGGGLIKI
+816 CEGDGLIKI

-854 KGKNIADIL
+854 KGKHIADVL

-872 FFRNVPSVSEKLNS
+872 FFRNVPSISEKLDS

-925 TVYILDEPTTGLH
+925 TLYILDEPTTGLH

-960 VIEHNLEMIKCADW
+960 VIEHNFEMIKCADW

-981 GGEHGGQ
+981 GGEAGGKI
-988 VIGSGAPEGI
+988 VGEGPPEKI
-998 ADVPGSHTGRYLR
+998 AELPGSHTGQYLR
-1011 PMLEKK
+1011 PSLKNT

>member
-1 MPAEAIKISGAR
+1 MPAQVIKISGAR

-20 HLEIPREKLVV
+20 HVEIPREKFVV

-72 KPDVDFIEGL
+72 KPNVDFIQGL

-103 TTEVYDYLRVLFSAI
+103 TTEIYDYLRVLFSAV
-118 GQPHDPLT
+118 GQPHDPFT
-126 GRPLKRQT
+126 GRPLSRQT
-134 PQQIVDEILDYE
+134 PQQIVDQILAYE
-146 YGSKIIVLAPLIE
+146 AGSKIIVVAPLIE
-159 NQTGEFR
+159 NQPGEFR
-166 DVIEKTRREGFV
+166 DVIEKLRREGFV
-178 RVRIDGQIMELDRS
+178 RARIDGQLMELDRPE
-192 DPIRLKKAERHTIEA
+192 PIRLNKNRRHTIEA
-207 IVDRL
+207 VIDRL
-212 IVREGILVRLTDSI
+212 VIREGIRVRLTDSI
-226 ETALKWGGNRV
+226 ETALKLGGNRI
-237 VVLRESA
+237 VVLREISA
-244 KMLNAQ
+244 
-250 HPALNPQLESAAPS
+250 HSPQPPS
-264 AQTPARH
+264 N
-271 GATARVLPDTWEEF
+271 TASEQWEEL
-285 RYSTEYGNAETG
+285 RYSTDYGNAETG
-297 FTLGEL
+297 FTLSDL
-303 TPKHFSFNSHLGACP
+303 TPRHFSFNSHLGACP
-318 ACHGLGTQLIVD
+318 ACHGLGTQLACD
-330 PDLMISDPTKTVAEG
+330 PDLMISDPGKTLAEG
-345 AITPWRRGPKRM
+345 AITPWRRGTKRM
-357 RAYYRHLQGALVKHF
+357 QAYYRHLQKALVRHF
-372 HVDEDVPFADLPH
+372 HVDEDVPFSDLP
-385 EFKTALYFGTNGQP
+385 EQFKQALYFGTDGAP
-399 IEMEPGQ
+399 IEMSFSENGQ
-406 KRDER
+406 QKVT
-411 IAKPFEGL
+411 KPFEGL
-419 VPQMQR
+419 LPQMQR
-425 LYEQTQSEF
+425 LYEETQSEF
-434 TRNRIRAFMTREPCK
+434 TRNRIRSFMTREPCK
-449 ICGGARLKP
+449 VCNGARLKP
-458 EILGVTIR
+458 EILAVTIKDR
-466 GTTELNI
+466 NQRELNI
-473 HQFSEQTIEA
+473 HQFSELTIEA
-483 AVRFMGALDL
+483 AARFISDL
-493 TAQQRVIV
+493 EITPQQRTIV
-501 ADVVREIQ
+501 RDVVREIR

-521 YLTLNR
+521 YPTLNR
-527 ESGTLSGGEAQ
+527 QSGTLSGGEAQ

-562 GLHQRDNAR
+562 GLHQRDNGQ

-578 LRDIGNSVIVVEHDE
+578 LRDLGNSVIVVEHDE

-619 GSITEVLAA
+619 GKLNDIVSA

-633 ANYLSG
+633 GDYLSG
-639 RARISIPK
+639 RARISVPR
-647 QRVKPRDHSER
+647 QRVKPR
-658 SRGIPRNGSRVTS
+658 PRNQS
-671 RDVSTS
+671 
-677 VDMTRME
+677 E
-684 DGWLTVVGARE
+684 GWLILVGATE
-695 NNLKRIDVSFPLSCL
+695 NNLKDITVSFPLGCL

-720 KSTLVDDIFR
+720 KSTLVDDILR
-730 RALFRHFYNSK
+730 RALFRRFYNAK
-741 ERPGAHQTIR
+741 EKPGAHRAIR
-751 GLEQIDKAVVIDQS
+751 GVEQIDKAIVIDQS

-790 QLPAARVRGYD
+790 QLPVARVRGYD

-839 CHGKRYNR
+839 CHGQRYNR
-847 ETLEITY
+847 ETLDITY
-854 KGKNIADIL
+854 KGKNIADVL
-863 DLTVDEAAR
+863 DMTVDEAAR
-872 FFRNVPSVSEKLNS
+872 FFRNVPSISEKLNS

-925 TVYILDEPTTGLH
+925 TLYILDEPTTGLH

-981 GGEHGGQ
+981 GGEGGGDL
-988 VIGSGAPEGI
+988 VGAGPPDEI
-998 ADVPGSHTGRYLR
+998 AALPDSHTGRYLQS
-1011 PMLEKK
+1011 MLDKK

>member
-1 MPAEAIKISGAR
+1 MPAEVIKISGAR

-103 TTEVYDYLRVLFSAI
+103 TTEIYDYLRVLFSAV

-126 GRPLKRQT
+126 GKPIYRQT
-134 PQQIVDEILDYE
+134 PQQIVDQILAYQE
-146 YGSKIIVLAPLIE
+146 ETKVILLAPLVQ

-166 DVIEKTRREGFV
+166 DVIEKVKREGFV
-178 RVRIDGQIMELDRS
+178 RVRIDSEIIEVGGGQS
-192 DPIRLKKAERHTIEA
+192 IRLKKTQRHMIEA
-207 IVDRL
+207 VVDRL
-212 IVREGILVRLTDSI
+212 MVREGIRSRLADSV
-226 ETALKWGGNRV
+226 ETALKWGGNSV
-237 VVLRESA
+237 VVLRQQRGGVTEKCRDEGS
-244 KMLNAQ
+244 NT
-250 HPALNPQLESAAPS
+250 PALIN
-264 AQTPARH
+264 
-271 GATARVLPDTWEEF
+271 DWEEL
-285 RYSTEYGNAETG
+285 RYSTDYGNPESG
-297 FTLGEL
+297 FTLSEL

-318 ACHGLGTQLIVD
+318 ACHGLGTQLVCD
-330 PDLMISDPTKTVAEG
+330 PDLMVSDPNKTLAEG
-345 AITPWRRGPKRM
+345 AITPWRRGTKRM
-357 RAYYRHLQGALVKHF
+357 QAYYRHLQGALVKHF
-372 HVDEDVPFADLPH
+372 RVNENAPFTELP
-385 EFKTALYFGTNGQP
+385 EPFKEALYYGTGDQAIELNFAGDGRSNKTA
-399 IEMEPGQ
+399 
-406 KRDER
+406 R
-411 IAKPFEGL
+411 PFEGL

-425 LYEQTQSEF
+425 LFDETQSEF
-434 TRNRIRAFMTREPCK
+434 TRNRIRAFMARVPCK
-449 ICGGARLKP
+449 SCRGARLKP
-458 EILGVTIR
+458 EILAVTIGGKTSR
-466 GTTELNI
+466 LANPNLERCATTELNI
-473 HQFSEQTIEA
+473 HQFSQQTIEA
-483 AVRFMGALDL
+483 AMHYIDNLDL
-493 TAQQRVIV
+493 TLQQRTIV
-501 ADVVREIQ
+501 TEVLREIR

-527 ESGTLSGGEAQ
+527 DSGTLSGGEAQ

-555 ILDEPSI
+555 VLDEPSI

-571 LLGTLRR
+571 LLGTLGR
-578 LRDIGNSVIVVEHDE
+578 LRDLGNSVIVVEHDE

-599 DHIIDLGPGAG
+599 DHIVDLGPGAG

-619 GSITEVLAA
+619 GTVEELLCA

-633 ANYLSG
+633 AAYLSG
-639 RARISIPK
+639 GARIPIPK
-647 QRVKPRDHSER
+647 ERTKPR
-658 SRGIPRNGSRVTS
+658 T
-671 RDVSTS
+671 
-677 VDMTRME
+677 TRIE
-684 DGWLTVVGARE
+684 HLDGWLTLTGAAE
-695 NNLKRIDVSFPLSCL
+695 NNLKKINVSFPLGCL

-720 KSTLVDDIFR
+720 KSTLVDDILR

-741 ERPGAHQTIR
+741 EKPGAYRAIR
-751 GLEQIDKAVVIDQS
+751 GVAQLDKAIVIDQS

-785 RELFS
+785 RELFA
-790 QLPAARVRGYD
+790 QLPMARVRGYD
-801 AGRFS
+801 PGRFS

-816 CEGGGLIKI
+816 CEGGGLIKV

-839 CHGKRYNR
+839 CHGQRYNR

-854 KGKNIADIL
+854 KGKNIADVL
-863 DLTVDEAAR
+863 DLTIDEAAR
-872 FFRNVPSVSEKLNS
+872 FFRNVPSVSDKLNA

-925 TVYILDEPTTGLH
+925 TIYILDEPTTGLH

-951 LRNAGNTVI
+951 LRSAGNTVI

-981 GGEHGGQ
+981 GGDAGGEI
-988 VIGSGAPEGI
+988 VGAGSPEEI
-998 ADVPGSHTGRYLR
+998 AALARSYTGRYLR
-1011 PMLEKK
+1011 PLLEEK

>member
-1 MPAEAIKISGAR
+1 MPAQVIKITGAR

-20 HLEIPREKLVV
+20 QLEIPREKLVV

-103 TTEVYDYLRVLFSAI
+103 TTEIYDYLRVLFSAV
-118 GQPHDPLT
+118 GQPHDPRT
-126 GRPLKRQT
+126 GRPLTRQT
-134 PQQIVDEILDYE
+134 PQQIVDQILAYQA
-146 YGSKIIVLAPLIE
+146 GTKIVVLAPLIE
-159 NQTGEFR
+159 NQSGEFR
-166 DVIEKTRREGFV
+166 DVLEKLRREGFV
-178 RVRIDGQIMELDRS
+178 RARIDRKLIELDRP
-192 DPIRLKKAERHTIEA
+192 DPIRLNKRERHTIEA
-207 IVDRL
+207 VVDRL
-212 IVREGILVRLTDSI
+212 VVRDGIRVRLTDSI
-226 ETALKWGGNRV
+226 ETALKWGGNRIV
-237 VVLRESA
+237 ALCQNP
-244 KMLNAQ
+244 KTTNTQ
-250 HPALNPQLESAAPS
+250 HP
-264 AQTPARH
+264 
-271 GATARVLPDTWEEF
+271 TANGECEEWAEC
-285 RYSTEYGNAETG
+285 RYSTEYGNTETG
-297 FTLGEL
+297 FNLGEL
-303 TPKHFSFNSHLGACP
+303 TPRHFSFNSHLGACP
-318 ACHGLGTQLIVD
+318 ACHGLGTQLVID
-330 PDLMISDPTKTVAEG
+330 PGLLISDQAKTLSEG
-345 AITPWRRGPKRM
+345 AITPWRRGTKRM
-357 RAYYRHLQGALVKHF
+357 RAYYRHLQDALTKHF
-372 HVDEDVPFADLPH
+372 HVNEDVPFANLPDA
-385 EFKTALYFGTNGQP
+385 FKAALYFGTNGEP
-399 IEMEPGQ
+399 IEMAFAGNGE
-406 KRDER
+406 KK
-411 IAKPFEGL
+411 IKKPFEGL

-434 TRNRIRAFMTREPCK
+434 TRNRIRAFMAREACK

-458 EILGVTIR
+458 EILAVTIKGR
-466 GTTELNI
+466 EGREVNI
-473 HQFSEQTIEA
+473 HQFSQKTVEDALQFISGLNLTEQQQTI
-483 AVRFMGALDL
+483 V
-493 TAQQRVIV
+493 T
-501 ADVVREIQ
+501 DVVREIR
-509 SRLQFLV
+509 SRLQFLA

-521 YLTLNR
+521 YLTLDR

-571 LLGTLRR
+571 LLGTLRK
-578 LRDIGNSVIVVEHDE
+578 LRDLGNSVIVVEHDE

-619 GSITEVLAA
+619 GTLDHILRA

-633 ANYLSG
+633 GDYLSG
-639 RARISIPK
+639 RARIAIPK
-647 QRVKPRDHSER
+647 QRAQPRR
-658 SRGIPRNGSRVTS
+658 
-671 RDVSTS
+671 
-677 VDMTRME
+677 
-684 DGWLTVVGARE
+684 DGWITVARGNE
-695 NNLKRIDVSFPLSCL
+695 NNLKNIDVSFPLGCL

-720 KSTLVDDIFR
+720 KSTLVDHILR
-730 RALFRHFYNSK
+730 RTLFRHFYNSK
-741 ERPGAHQTIR
+741 DKPGAHETIR
-751 GLEQIDKAVVIDQS
+751 GLEQIDKAVVIDQTP
-765 AIGRTPR
+765 IGRTPR

-785 RELFS
+785 RELFA
-790 QLPAARVRGYD
+790 QLPAARIRGYD

-839 CHGKRYNR
+839 CRGKRYNR

-854 KGKNIADIL
+854 KGKNIADVL

-872 FFRNVPSVSEKLNS
+872 FFRNVPTIAEKLNS

-938 FADIEKLLQVLMK
+938 FADIEKLLEVLMK
-951 LRNAGNTVI
+951 LRNAGNTIV

-981 GGEHGGQ
+981 GGESGGQ
-988 VIGSGAPEGI
+988 LVGVGSPEVIATISH
-998 ADVPGSHTGRYLR
+998 SHTGKYLR
-1011 PMLEKK
+1011 QILERR